1 MQNQR
6 YLKMSLAGLLIL
18 LLFTIATVSA
28 EDIAVTTPPTPY
40 QTLGTTPPTPYQTLG
55 TTPPTPYQTLGT
67 TPPTPYQTLGT
78 TIRGNGVPLHPLISV
93 VALCCM
99 GFLIHRYKRK

>member
-67 TPPTPYQTLGT
+67 T
-78 TIRGNGVPLHPLISV
+78 IRGNGVPLHPLISV